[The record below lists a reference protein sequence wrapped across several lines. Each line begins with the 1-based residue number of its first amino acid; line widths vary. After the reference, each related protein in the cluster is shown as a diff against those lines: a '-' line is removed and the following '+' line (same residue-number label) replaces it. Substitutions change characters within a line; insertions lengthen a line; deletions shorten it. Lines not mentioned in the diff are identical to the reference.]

1 MYNKSVTKIGICRR
15 QRRRPRR
22 ESNPYICDFS
32 RGGLNARFKRS
43 HPNLA
48 PRPKILGLD
57 SLRGLCFGCERKIA
71 IYCWSDL
78 GNRQKVLASCGVF
91 LKD

>member
-1 MYNKSVTKIGICRR
+1 MLSLSKEGCI
-15 QRRRPRR
+15 
-22 ESNPYICDFS
+22 
-32 RGGLNARFKRS
+32 
-43 HPNLA
+43 LA
-48 PRPKILGLD
+48 G
-57 SLRGLCFGCERKIA
+57 EEIA

>member
-32 RGGLNARFKRS
+32 RGGLNARFKRLN
-43 HPNLA
+43 PNLA
-48 PRPKILGLD
+48 PRPQI
-57 SLRGLCFGCERKIA
+57 
-71 IYCWSDL
+71 
-78 GNRQKVLASCGVF
+78 
-91 LKD
+91 